1 MKKGFVVV
9 RWIFAI
15 LMALTGTVYLPSIA
29 GILMILFALGIVPIR
44 PLEQFLREKLYF
56 QGGVKAIVLVA
67 LFLGAGWF
75 APSSIDNSSAGIAR
89 PPATPAAYSQTATDE
104 ETPAVLLT
112 PSTAPTPEPTPTPTP
127 TPTSTPVHTPSPTP
141 APPPPTPA
149 PTPVPEQKV
158 EVTVYITKTGEKYH
172 RAGCQYLRK
181 SQIPISLDDAQ
192 AMGYTACSRC
202 W

>member
-127 TPTSTPVHTPSPTP
+127 TPVPTPSPTP
-141 APPPPTPA
+141 APPLQLRPLPQFPSRRWRSLSISLRQARSTTEPGVSTYA
-149 PTPVPEQKV
+149 KVKFRSVWMMPRPWDIQPVPA
-158 EVTVYITKTGEKYH
+158 
-172 RAGCQYLRK
+172 AGRR
-181 SQIPISLDDAQ
+181 P
-192 AMGYTACSRC
+192 
-202 W
+202 